1 MNSKAINFDYKK
13 FKKRT
18 ETLSYK
24 FHRWFTYTRF
34 GSWWIDFKNG
44 VKQLIKW
51 RKTIYKQWDYHFGDI
66 YDLIE
71 FKLKILAD
79 GIEKRQLVV
88 GWEDSVRYMRICQ
101 KLCERLRDEYYGYE
115 SLDYKDSNIEFVE
128 IDKKDE
134 DGENMYEMKS
144 TTTRD
149 DLDIY
154 FNKYSRLKEQV
165 YNEIKNSPNFVEG
178 AENSRSF
185 LASMMGEKRHNKAR
199 KLLFKILEE
208 KIELWWD

>member
-101 KLCERLRDEYYGYE
+101 K
-115 SLDYKDSNIEFVE
+115 
-128 IDKKDE
+128 DKKDE